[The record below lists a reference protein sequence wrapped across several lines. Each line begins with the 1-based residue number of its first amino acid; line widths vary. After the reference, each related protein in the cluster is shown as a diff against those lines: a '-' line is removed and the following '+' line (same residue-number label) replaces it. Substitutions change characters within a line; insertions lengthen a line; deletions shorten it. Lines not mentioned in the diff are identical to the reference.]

1 MQQQEQSAQIEMD
14 EENATPQAEIASASQ
29 ESAQVRQERLDWPA
43 LIAALAVAAFFA
55 LTARFNSL
63 PAPSYIPAAVFSA
76 TGCGLL
82 VTAVRKLRKRA
93 GTGLLEAGLGGFG
106 MALLQFAV
114 AFTYPGVFS
123 TIATAP
129 DYARAFLLTW
139 GLVALFA
146 IILSLAGATIGH
158 LAFSPLRPL
167 PARAQ
172 KQRELDEEDEEEE
185 EDDEADSATRAIAE
199 NESEVLPAKDKG
211 EDEEEEGNEDEEE
224 SEEIE
229 EEDEVEVA
237 SAQPRRSWPNYVI
250 TVLLL
255 GLLPMM
261 AGYVFAATYDFVL
274 NLINVNAIS
283 PGLYPT
289 LSLLTGL
296 LPWKLAAS
304 ISMSNS
310 NEAFIAFTLLWRIPD
325 SPLVNLNLFDVQTLE
340 SMVFTATGL
349 ALLLTT
355 RYKSDTPGVQRQS
368 APLSLFLLL
377 QALLGLIIILPA
389 NLWLLRGL
397 EGILQ
402 FQTLL
407 AQLPTIQLLNPLLF
421 TLNLLTGML
430 FCIIVG
436 LIVRRQ
442 YQLWTR
448 PRAKKPAPH
457 AEEDRSDTP
466 HD

>member
-1 MQQQEQSAQIEMD
+1 MQQQEQSAQIETEVEHM
-14 EENATPQAEIASASQ
+14 ASQ
-29 ESAQVRQERLDWPA
+29 AGASEANQETTSNGQSRLDWPA
-43 LIAALAVAAFFA
+43 LLAALAVAAFFA

-63 PAPSYIPAAVFSA
+63 PTPSYIPAAVFSA

-82 VTAVRKLRKRA
+82 VTAIHKLRKRPGA
-93 GTGLLEAGLGGFG
+93 GLLEAGLSGLG
-106 MALLQFAV
+106 MALFQFAMT
-114 AFTYPGVFS
+114 FTYPGVFS
-123 TIATAP
+123 TLTTIP

-139 GLVALFA
+139 SLVGLFA
-146 IILSLAGATIGH
+146 LILSLAGATIGH

-167 PARAQ
+167 PARTR
-172 KQRELDEEDEEEE
+172 KQPAEDDEDDEEAPLPSEEEDAEDTPASTSKGADISQHEEVDEETSEQEVDEDEEDEE
-185 EDDEADSATRAIAE
+185 DEA
-199 NESEVLPAKDKG
+199 L
-211 EDEEEEGNEDEEE
+211 
-224 SEEIE
+224 
-229 EEDEVEVA
+229 
-237 SAQPRRSWPNYVI
+237 AQPGRVWPNYAI

-289 LSLLTGL
+289 LSLLIGL
-296 LPWKLAAS
+296 LPWKLATS
-304 ISMSNS
+304 ISINSSNQ
-310 NEAFIAFTLLWRIPD
+310 AFIVFTLLWRIPD
-325 SPLVNLNLFDVQTLE
+325 NPLVNLNLFDVQTLE

-349 ALLLTT
+349 ALLLIT
-355 RYKSDTPGVQRQS
+355 RYKSDAPATPEAPRQS
-368 APLSLFLLL
+368 APLGLFVLL

-421 TLNLLTGML
+421 TLNLLTGIL
-430 FCIIVG
+430 FCMIVG

-442 YQLWTR
+442 YQLWTM
-448 PRAKKPAPH
+448 PRVKKPA
-457 AEEDRSDTP
+457 AQQEEDRSDIP